1 MNKGELVSS
10 VSDKCGLTKVDAE
23 RALEAVF
30 NSIVESLKQGDE
42 VRLVGFGSFLCVD
55 KPAAEG
61 RNPRTGE
68 KIHIPAHRS
77 PKFRAGKLLKEAL
90 GGA

>member
-1 MNKGELVSS
+1 MNKSELVSS
-10 VSDKCGLTKVDAE
+10 VSEKSGLSKIDAE
-23 RALEAVF
+23 SAIDAF
-30 NSIVESLKQGDE
+30 VESITETLKNHDE

-55 KPAAEG
+55 KPAADG

-77 PKFRAGKLLKEAL
+77 PKFRPGKSLKKAVE
-90 GGA
+90 